1 MKKSLIT
8 AAIAASLPL
17 LAGAQTATDAFQLSQ
32 QGLRGTARFMSMG
45 GAFTALGGDLSTLN
59 QNPGGIGLYR
69 NSEIGATLDINMLS
83 SKSTTQ
89 GFSASSSMTKANCNN
104 FGYIGAV
111 YTGSDIMPYFNWGA
125 SYSRTASFDR
135 RFKGSIG
142 NLQGSL
148 TNLIAGYTTQDA
160 FSDSDLSGGTD
171 YNPYLDSQASWMSI
185 LAYNS
190 FMITP
195 VGSPTNYQGMWQN
208 GTSGYGSFASEEKGY
223 TDEYA
228 INFGGNISNIVYWGM
243 GFGITDL
250 EYRQSVYYTEDMEN
264 ASIPVLDNDGNTIG
278 TTTGGGG
285 FGLDSW
291 KHIWGSGFNFKIGA
305 IVRPINELRL
315 GFAVHTPTYYNL
327 KQEGF
332 AQTDFGMGGG
342 ISGTNQVND
351 GYVDYFEWKLRT
363 PWRIMA
369 GVAGVIGSQA
379 ILSLDYEYRPMQKTH
394 VSDRD
399 GYAYTDI
406 NGDITTYYKAVN
418 ILRLGA
424 EYRISPSWS
433 VRAGYQW
440 QSSPVEQSFER
451 GEEYVYTDGPDDT
464 ETTPSFTIDK
474 TRQYVTC
481 GLGYRY
487 KNFYA
492 DAAYVHGIRKGAFQ
506 TFTANNYNGATPVQ
520 AKLSDKT
527 DQIVISAGFKF

>member
-1 MKKSLIT
+1 MKKSLI
-8 AAIAASLPL
+8 AVIAASLPL

-32 QGLRGTARFMSMG
+32 LGLRGTARFMSMG

-83 SKSTTQ
+83 TKSTTQ
-89 GFSASSSMTKANCNN
+89 GVYSNSDMTKVNCNN
-104 FGYIGAV
+104 FGYVGAV

-125 SYSRTASFDR
+125 SYSRVGSFDR
-135 RFKGSIG
+135 RFKGRIG
-142 NLQGSL
+142 SLQGSL
-148 TNLIAGYTTQDA
+148 SNLIAGYTTADA
-160 FSDSDLSGGTD
+160 FNENDLTGGPD
-171 YNPYLDSQASWMSI
+171 YNPYLDSQAPWMSI

-190 FMITP
+190 YMMTP

-208 GTSGYGSFASEEKGY
+208 GTSGEGSFDSEEKGY
-223 TDEYA
+223 VDEYA
-228 INFGGNISNIVYWGM
+228 INFGGNISNVVYWGM

-250 EYRQSVYYTEDMEN
+250 EYRQSVYYTEDMQN
-264 ASIPVLDNDGNTIG
+264 AAIPTPQNDG

-291 KHIWGSGFNFKIGA
+291 KHMWGSGFNFKIGA
-305 IVRPINELRL
+305 IVRPINELRF

-332 AQTDFGMGGG
+332 AQTDYGMGTGF
-342 ISGTNQVND
+342 SGNSEVNE

-379 ILSLDYEYRPMQKTH
+379 ILSLDYEYRPMQKIN
-394 VSDRD
+394 VRDRD
-399 GYAYTDI
+399 GYEYTDV
-406 NGDITTYYKAVN
+406 NGDVENYYKAVN

-424 EYRISPSWS
+424 EYRLTPSWS

-440 QSSPVEQSFER
+440 QSSPVEQKFER
-451 GEEYVYTDGPDDT
+451 GQEYVYTSGPDDT

-474 TRQYVTC
+474 TTQYVTF

-492 DAAYVHGIRKGAFQ
+492 DAAYVHGLRKGAFQ
-506 TFTANNYNGATPVQ
+506 TFTSNNYEGATPVQ

>member
-1 MKKSLIT
+1 
-8 AAIAASLPL
+8 
-17 LAGAQTATDAFQLSQ
+17 
-32 QGLRGTARFMSMG
+32 
-45 GAFTALGGDLSTLN
+45 
-59 QNPGGIGLYR
+59 
-69 NSEIGATLDINMLS
+69 
-83 SKSTTQ
+83 
-89 GFSASSSMTKANCNN
+89 
-104 FGYIGAV
+104 
-111 YTGSDIMPYFNWGA
+111 
-125 SYSRTASFDR
+125 
-135 RFKGSIG
+135 
-142 NLQGSL
+142 
-148 TNLIAGYTTQDA
+148 
-160 FSDSDLSGGTD
+160 
-171 YNPYLDSQASWMSI
+171 
-185 LAYNS
+185 
-190 FMITP
+190 
-195 VGSPTNYQGMWQN
+195 
-208 GTSGYGSFASEEKGY
+208 
-223 TDEYA
+223 
-228 INFGGNISNIVYWGM
+228 M

-451 GEEYVYTDGPDDT
+451 GEEYVYTDGPDGT

>member
-1 MKKSLIT
+1 M
-8 AAIAASLPL
+8 
-17 LAGAQTATDAFQLSQ
+17 AG
-32 QGLRGTARFMSMG
+32 RFDTVLVDGEGQPVAG
-45 GAFTALGGDLSTLN
+45 GGVSVSPSPPRRRPRTTLN

-379 ILSLDYEYRPMQKTH
+379 ILRPAYE
-394 VSDRD
+394 
-399 GYAYTDI
+399 
-406 NGDITTYYKAVN
+406 
-418 ILRLGA
+418 
-424 EYRISPSWS
+424 
-433 VRAGYQW
+433 
-440 QSSPVEQSFER
+440 
-451 GEEYVYTDGPDDT
+451 
-464 ETTPSFTIDK
+464 
-474 TRQYVTC
+474 
-481 GLGYRY
+481 
-487 KNFYA
+487 
-492 DAAYVHGIRKGAFQ
+492 
-506 TFTANNYNGATPVQ
+506 
-520 AKLSDKT
+520 
-527 DQIVISAGFKF
+527 